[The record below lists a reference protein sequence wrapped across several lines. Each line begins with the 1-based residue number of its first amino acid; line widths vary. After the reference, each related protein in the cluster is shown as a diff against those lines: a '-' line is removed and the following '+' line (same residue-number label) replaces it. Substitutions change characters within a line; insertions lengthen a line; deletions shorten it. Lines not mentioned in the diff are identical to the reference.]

1 MRGFA
6 FASTTEETALD
17 RELEGAAVHVHCL
30 YLTRVDTK
38 LFEPEHSRDDK
49 VLQTTAQAA
58 TLAPL
63 REAIRELGI
72 PTNPYPNVGEL
83 DTIKHIL

>member
-17 RELEGAAVHVHCL
+17 RELEGAGVHVHCL
-30 YLTRVDTK
+30 YPNRVDTK
-38 LFEPEHSRDDK
+38 LFEPERSRDDG
-49 VLQTTAQAA
+49 VLQTTAQTA

-63 REAIRELGI
+63 REAIWELGI
-72 PTNPYPNVGEL
+72 PTDPYPNAGEL